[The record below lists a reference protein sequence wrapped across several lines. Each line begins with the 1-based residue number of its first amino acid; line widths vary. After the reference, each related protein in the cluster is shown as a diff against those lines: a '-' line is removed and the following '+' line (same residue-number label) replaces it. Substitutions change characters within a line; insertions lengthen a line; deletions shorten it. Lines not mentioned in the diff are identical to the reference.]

1 MMKVK
6 LSRKERKS
14 LLRQLRIAVALQ
26 IELWDVTLVM
36 AEHLECELEEVVS
49 RVQAAS
55 ITADTGLELGV
66 LDLNEFLGAGSTREN
81 PGRRLTELRS
91 VQ

>member
-1 MMKVK
+1 MKVK

-36 AEHLECELEEVVS
+36 AEQLECELEEVVS

-55 ITADTGLELGV
+55 ITADTGLELG
-66 LDLNEFLGAGSTREN
+66 LPDLNEFLGVGVARQAT
-81 PGRRLTELRS
+81 GRRVTELRS